1 MSGTHSD
8 ILLISDRFAAAVLIA
23 GSRRLQMAN
32 KRPPNRPAIIVGHS
46 EHRRL
51 TKIAEAAL
59 SKNPVVS
66 DELLYELER
75 AHVVDDHRLP
85 RGIIRIG
92 STARL
97 TSDLGEDRT
106 VTLVFPEE
114 ADIAEGKISILTPI
128 GTALIDLRAGQSID
142 WTARDGQLR
151 RLTVE
156 KVSES
161 AELGQML

>member
-1 MSGTHSD
+1 
-8 ILLISDRFAAAVLIA
+8 
-23 GSRRLQMAN
+23 MAD

-46 EHRRL
+46 EHRKL
-51 TKIAEAAL
+51 TKIAEAHL
-59 SKNPVVS
+59 SKNAVVS

-85 RGIIRIG
+85 RGIIRLG
-92 STARL
+92 STVRF

-106 VTLVFPEE
+106 VTLVLPGE
-114 ADIAEGKISILTPI
+114 ANIAEGKISILTPI
-128 GTALIDLRAGQSID
+128 GTALIGLRAGQSID
-142 WTARDGQLR
+142 WTARDGQLH

-156 KVSES
+156 WVSES